1 MRKLFRDNRGGS
13 VVEFALVSLPV
24 ILFVFGIMQTCWMV
38 WADNLLNIAVDT
50 AARCGA
56 VASTTVPCTCTTSP
70 CPLSD
75 MVTTARQVFGPLSG
89 ASFTANGSSC
99 TTDSGVGLVGTYT
112 VNLAFV
118 VNLTMTAKS
127 CYPKVS

>member
-1 MRKLFRDNRGGS
+1 MRQLFRDNCGGS

-24 ILFVFGIMQTCWMV
+24 VLFVFGIMQTAWMM

-56 VASTTVPCTCTTSP
+56 VGSTTPPCNGSNMI
-70 CPLSD
+70 S
-75 MVTTARQVFGPLSG
+75 TAQQVFGPLSG
-89 ASFTANGSSC
+89 ASFAANGSSC
-99 TTDSGVGLVGTYT
+99 TSDGGVGLVGTYT
-112 VNLAFV
+112 INIAFV

-127 CYPKVS
+127 CYPRV

>member
-1 MRKLFRDNRGGS
+1 MRKLFQDNRGGS

-24 ILFVFGIMQTCWMV
+24 VLFLFGIMQTGWMV

-56 VASTTVPCTCTTSP
+56 VGSTTAPCNGN
-70 CPLSD
+70 D
-75 MVTTARQVFGPLSG
+75 MVTTAQQIFGVLNG
-89 ASFTANGSSC
+89 ASFSANASSC
-99 TTDSGVGLVGTYT
+99 TSDGGVGLVGTYT
-112 VNLAFV
+112 INIAFV

-127 CYPKVS
+127 CYPRV